1 MRQNN
6 AGNQWLSAGRKT
18 ALKGKRCALTVCEK
32 DQAFAALLNL
42 TLSPSVSQPLHEVIA
57 AAERGTSITVSDKIG
72 KKTMVN
78 AVSSQAAT
86 FNPLAYTALEG
97 NDKSRQPASNATSS
111 DSDRGPATQVSLSQD
126 ALDRLMAAFKQGPEA
141 AQQAMDAWSQI
152 GADLFLVDTKAAQRQ
167 GELAK
172 INSQLTAFDLQDAR
186 QETNKAA
193 IERLRKSYDKMLNS
207 PISPEVTLN
216 AAEAAKALQML
227 KDAGRTL
234 PPLGPNAS
242 YGFVKDGIQYNF
254 RGDGTVTT
262 RKEGIA
268 TSVEDRQKSL
278 AAKRAMMD
286 IISNDIRDN
295 SGARASLIAQRDA
308 LMGQ

>member
-1 MRQNN
+1 M
-6 AGNQWLSAGRKT
+6 
-18 ALKGKRCALTVCEK
+18 
-32 DQAFAALLNL
+32 
-42 TLSPSVSQPLHEVIA
+42 VS
-57 AAERGTSITVSDKIG
+57 
-72 KKTMVN
+72 

-86 FNPLAYTALEG
+86 LNPRAYAALDGDDNSKQPTSTATP
-97 NDKSRQPASNATSS
+97 D

-126 ALDRLMAAFKQGPEA
+126 ALDRLMAAFKQGPDA
-141 AQQAMDAWSQI
+141 AQQAVDALSQAGEDRFRLDI
-152 GADLFLVDTKAAQRQ
+152 TAAHRR

-172 INSQLTAFDLQDAR
+172 INSQLTLLDLQDAR
-186 QETNKAA
+186 QETNKAD
-193 IERLRKSYDKMLNS
+193 IGRLQKSYDKMLNS

-216 AAEAAKALQML
+216 AADTAKALQML

-234 PPLGPNAS
+234 PPLGPNFT

-268 TSVEDRQKSL
+268 TSVEDQQKSL
-278 AAKRAMMD
+278 AIRRAMMD
-286 IISNDIRDN
+286 LISSDIRDN
-295 SGARASLIAQRDA
+295 SDARASLIAQRDA

>member
-1 MRQNN
+1 M
-6 AGNQWLSAGRKT
+6 
-18 ALKGKRCALTVCEK
+18 
-32 DQAFAALLNL
+32 
-42 TLSPSVSQPLHEVIA
+42 VS
-57 AAERGTSITVSDKIG
+57 
-72 KKTMVN
+72 

-86 FNPLAYTALEG
+86 SNPLAYTALDGG
-97 NDKSRQPASNATSS
+97 NNAKQPASNATPD

-126 ALDRLMAAFKQGPEA
+126 ALDRLMAAFKQGPDA
-141 AQQAMDAWSQI
+141 AQQAMDTWSQASEDHFRANI
-152 GADLFLVDTKAAQRQ
+152 RAMDRW

-172 INSQLTAFDLQDAR
+172 INSQLTLLDLQDAR
-186 QETNKAA
+186 QDTNKAG
-193 IERLRKSYDKMLNS
+193 LRELQKGYDKMLNS

-216 AAEAAKALQML
+216 AVDAAKALRML

-234 PPLGPNAS
+234 PPLGPNVT

-268 TSVEDRQKSL
+268 TSVEDQQKSL
-278 AAKRAMMD
+278 AARRSMME
-286 IISNDIRDN
+286 ILSSDIRDN
-295 SGARASLIAQRDA
+295 SDARANLIAQRAA

>member
-1 MRQNN
+1 M
-6 AGNQWLSAGRKT
+6 
-18 ALKGKRCALTVCEK
+18 
-32 DQAFAALLNL
+32 
-42 TLSPSVSQPLHEVIA
+42 VS
-57 AAERGTSITVSDKIG
+57 
-72 KKTMVN
+72 

-86 FNPLAYTALEG
+86 LNPLAYTALDG
-97 NDKSRQPASNATSS
+97 DDSSKQPASNATPD

-126 ALDRLMAAFKQGPEA
+126 ALDRLMAAFKQGPDA
-141 AQQAMDAWSQI
+141 AQQAMDTWSQASEDHFRANI
-152 GADLFLVDTKAAQRQ
+152 SAMDRW

-172 INSQLTAFDLQDAR
+172 INSQLTLLDLQDAR
-186 QETNKAA
+186 QDTNKAG
-193 IERLRKSYDKMLNS
+193 LRELQKGYDKMLNS

-216 AAEAAKALQML
+216 AVDAAKALRML

-234 PPLGPNAS
+234 PPLGPNVT

-268 TSVEDRQKSL
+268 TSVEDQQKSL
-278 AAKRAMMD
+278 AARRSMMD
-286 IISNDIRDN
+286 ILSSDIRDN
-295 SGARASLIAQRDA
+295 SDARANLIAQRAA

>member
-1 MRQNN
+1 M
-6 AGNQWLSAGRKT
+6 
-18 ALKGKRCALTVCEK
+18 
-32 DQAFAALLNL
+32 
-42 TLSPSVSQPLHEVIA
+42 VS
-57 AAERGTSITVSDKIG
+57 
-72 KKTMVN
+72 

-86 FNPLAYTALEG
+86 LSPLAYTALDG
-97 NDKSRQPASNATSS
+97 DDSSKRPAPNATPT

-126 ALDRLMAAFKQGPEA
+126 ALDRLMAAFKQGPDA
-141 AQQAMDAWSQI
+141 AQQAMDTWSQASEDHFRANI
-152 GADLFLVDTKAAQRQ
+152 PAMDRW

-172 INSQLTAFDLQDAR
+172 INSQLTLLDLQDAR
-186 QETNKAA
+186 QDTNKAG
-193 IERLRKSYDKMLNS
+193 LRELQKGYDKMLNS

-216 AAEAAKALQML
+216 AVDAAKALRML

-234 PPLGPNAS
+234 PPLGPNVT

-268 TSVEDRQKSL
+268 TSVEDQQKSL
-278 AAKRAMMD
+278 AARRSMMD
-286 IISNDIRDN
+286 LISRDIRDN
-295 SGARASLIAQRDA
+295 SDARANLIAQRDA

>member
-1 MRQNN
+1 M
-6 AGNQWLSAGRKT
+6 
-18 ALKGKRCALTVCEK
+18 
-32 DQAFAALLNL
+32 
-42 TLSPSVSQPLHEVIA
+42 VS
-57 AAERGTSITVSDKIG
+57 
-72 KKTMVN
+72 

-86 FNPLAYTALEG
+86 SNPLAYTALDGG
-97 NDKSRQPASNATSS
+97 NNAKQPASNATPD

-126 ALDRLMAAFKQGPEA
+126 ALDRLMAAFKQGPDA
-141 AQQAMDAWSQI
+141 AQQAMDTWSQASEDHFRANI
-152 GADLFLVDTKAAQRQ
+152 TAMDRW

-172 INSQLTAFDLQDAR
+172 INSQLTLLDLQDAR
-186 QETNKAA
+186 QDTNKAG
-193 IERLRKSYDKMLNS
+193 LRELQKGYDKMLNS

-216 AAEAAKALQML
+216 AVDAAKALRML

-234 PPLGPNAS
+234 PPLGPNVT

-268 TSVEDRQKSL
+268 TSVEDQQKSL
-278 AAKRAMMD
+278 AARRSMMD
-286 IISNDIRDN
+286 ILSSDIRDN
-295 SGARASLIAQRDA
+295 SDARANLIAQRAA

>member
-1 MRQNN
+1 M
-6 AGNQWLSAGRKT
+6 
-18 ALKGKRCALTVCEK
+18 
-32 DQAFAALLNL
+32 
-42 TLSPSVSQPLHEVIA
+42 VS
-57 AAERGTSITVSDKIG
+57 
-72 KKTMVN
+72 

-86 FNPLAYTALEG
+86 SNPLAYTALDGG
-97 NDKSRQPASNATSS
+97 NNAKQPASNATPD

-126 ALDRLMAAFKQGPEA
+126 ALDRLMAAFKQGPDA
-141 AQQAMDAWSQI
+141 AQQAMDTWSQA
-152 GADLFLVDTKAAQRQ
+152 GEARFQAHKQAMDRR

-172 INSQLTAFDLQDAR
+172 INSQLTLLDLQDAR
-186 QETNKAA
+186 QDTNKAG
-193 IERLRKSYDKMLNS
+193 LRELQKGYDKMLNS

-216 AAEAAKALQML
+216 AVDAAKALRML

-234 PPLGPNAS
+234 PPLGPNVT

-268 TSVEDRQKSL
+268 TSVEDQQKSL
-278 AAKRAMMD
+278 AARRSMME
-286 IISNDIRDN
+286 ILSSDIRDN
-295 SGARASLIAQRDA
+295 SDARANLIAQRAA